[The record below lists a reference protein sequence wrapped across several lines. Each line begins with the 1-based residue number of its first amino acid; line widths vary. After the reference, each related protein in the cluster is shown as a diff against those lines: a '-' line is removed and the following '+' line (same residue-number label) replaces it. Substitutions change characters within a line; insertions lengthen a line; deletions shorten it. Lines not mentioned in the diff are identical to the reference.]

1 MNIMEDT
8 RTINM
13 TAPIANPATA
23 PAGSVTNESTIS
35 TIVCSQHSLVFSL
48 SMSTVWQSVKKFPE
62 IINLQTYNQTI
73 TQSNFFAF
81 SIFHI
86 KFILDVFV
94 MILLS

>member
-35 TIVCSQHSLVFSL
+35 TIVCSLHSLLFSVF
-48 SMSTVWQSVKKFPE
+48 MSTDRQSVKKFSE
-62 IINLQTYNQTI
+62 IINLQT
-73 TQSNFFAF
+73 
-81 SIFHI
+81 
-86 KFILDVFV
+86 L
-94 MILLS
+94 